1 VGLRSSRT
9 IDGLPG
15 EDDFISMA
23 LYVDPMKGSVNMKG
37 YLTIVSGI
45 MLILSIGFIVFAPIS
60 SHMLS

>member
-1 VGLRSSRT
+1 
-9 IDGLPG
+9 
-15 EDDFISMA
+15 MA